1 MYFNVIID
9 SFNNG
14 FTGGVLKKHVLFI
27 LLLASIGLSFGQNV
41 TNDSV
46 YRFSGTV
53 FHAHDSIALANVH
66 VLNLSKGT
74 GTITSEKGGFILSV
88 RNADTIKFSS
98 IGFADHYMIIRALL
112 LRDTLMIYLRVDTVQ
127 MKEFT
132 VYPFPPR
139 RFFKLVFLETRVPN
153 EKIPELCFPGFKND
167 PGRIPPTGISVM
179 GPTQFLYNTFNKK
192 ARTRRKLI
200 KNRKRY
206 SKYIVPEVGDSLVF
220 PEKLD

>member
-1 MYFNVIID
+1 M
-9 SFNNG
+9 
-14 FTGGVLKKHVLFI
+14 
-27 LLLASIGLSFGQNV
+27 A
-41 TNDSV
+41 NDSL

-53 FHAHDSIALANVH
+53 LHAHDSMALPNVH
-66 VLNLSKGT
+66 VLNLTKGT
-74 GTITSEKGGFILSV
+74 GTITSEKGTFVLSV

-98 IGFADHYMIIRALL
+98 IGFEDHNIIICSLL
-112 LRDTLMIYLRVDTVQ
+112 LRDKVLIFLRTDTVQ

-139 RFFKLVFLETRVPN
+139 RFFKLVFLETRVPD
-153 EKIPELCFPGFKND
+153 EKIPDFCFPGLKDD
-167 PGRIPPTGISVM
+167 PGYVPPIGIRMM

-206 SKYIVPEVGDSLVF
+206 SKYIVPVGEDSLRY
-220 PEKLD
+220 PEKIN

>member
-1 MYFNVIID
+1 M
-9 SFNNG
+9 
-14 FTGGVLKKHVLFI
+14 
-27 LLLASIGLSFGQNV
+27 SFGQNV
-41 TNDSV
+41 ANDSM

-53 FHAHDSIALANVH
+53 LHAHDSMVLANVH

-74 GTITSEKGGFILSV
+74 GTITSEKGTFVLSV
-88 RNADTIKFSS
+88 KNVDTIKFSS

-112 LRDTLMIYLRVDTVQ
+112 LRDTLMIYLRTDTVQ

-139 RFFKLVFLETRVPN
+139 RFFKLVFLETRVPD
-153 EKIPELCFPGFKND
+153 EKIPDFCFPGIKND
-167 PGRIPPTGISVM
+167 PGYVPPTGLRMM
-179 GPTQFLYNTFNKK
+179 GPTQFLYDTFNKK

-206 SKYIVPEVGDSLVF
+206 SKYIVPEIEDSLVF
-220 PEKLD
+220 PEKLE